1 MSKNIQFEYLY
12 RDGANYKAW
21 GTIVFSNPDELSV
34 SEIDERLRRAFN
46 SDSQFVA
53 SQVEIPEVFL
63 YKDGNLTSDDHCFH
77 EYDHVE
83 LTDDAI
89 TDVQNRRMSDFL
101 AQVEIESQ
109 RGWEAFN
116 PCDWIIRNTTT
127 R

>member
-1 MSKNIQFEYLY
+1 MNKNIQFEYLY

-34 SEIDERLRRAFN
+34 SEIDKRLRRAFN

-53 SQVEIPEVFL
+53 DQIEIPEIFL
-63 YKDGNLTSDDHCFH
+63 YRDGSLTSDDHCFH
-77 EYDHVE
+77 EYDRVE
-83 LTDDAI
+83 LTDDAV
-89 TDVQNRRMSDFL
+89 TDVQGRTMSGFL
-101 AQVEIESQ
+101 AQVEIASQ

-116 PCDWIIRNTTT
+116 PCDRIIRNTTT